1 MFVVYVC
8 LYVHVCYGRPRVL
21 GSPLVETLVHVCV
34 HIFRG
39 PTSTR
44 VPRSVAIGRLGAAEH
59 AAFLARSTGCR
70 RHAAVSAGQLPERYE
85 LNQTRRCDVTA
96 D

>member
-1 MFVVYVC
+1 M
-8 LYVHVCYGRPRVL
+8 L
-21 GSPLVETLVHVCV
+21 GSPLVETLVYVCV

-39 PTSTR
+39 PTSNR
-44 VPRSVAIGRLGAAEH
+44 VPRSVAIGRLSAAEH

-70 RHAAVSAGQLPERYE
+70 RHAAGQLPERYE